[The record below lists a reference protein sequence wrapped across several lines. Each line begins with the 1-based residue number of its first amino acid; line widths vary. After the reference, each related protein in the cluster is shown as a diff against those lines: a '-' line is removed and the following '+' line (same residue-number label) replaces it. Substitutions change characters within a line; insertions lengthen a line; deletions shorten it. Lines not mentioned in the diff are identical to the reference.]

1 MGSSIY
7 YLLKFISS
15 SVLIGFVGSMV
26 GTEGIKRATLLSKS
40 ENFAV
45 VMNELW
51 QQLIFFF
58 LA

>member
-26 GTEGIKRATLLSKS
+26 GTEGIKRATRFYQKVKILL
-40 ENFAV
+40 
-45 VMNELW
+45 
-51 QQLIFFF
+51 
-58 LA
+58 